1 MRCETCQ
8 GTGLELTVNPSPCPI
23 CQGSTVAYCCDDAGS
38 NQPNV
43 GDKRSDALARA
54 IFTAAAIVLL
64 AYPLAG
70 CVTSSKVTVSPRI
83 ESPRLPAMPTRI
95 RNCFG
100 SLSNIPVKN
109 MSGSE
114 LTRVLARVRQSEARK
129 SRCGRD
135 VIQWYDG
142 VRRSYGPR

>member
-1 MRCETCQ
+1 M
-8 GTGLELTVNPSPCPI
+8 
-23 CQGSTVAYCCDDAGS
+23 
-38 NQPNV
+38 
-43 GDKRSDALARA
+43 SDPERDEQLRARLLAKA
-54 IFTAAAIVLL
+54 IFTAAAIMLL

-95 RNCFG
+95 RTCFG
-100 SLSNIPVKN
+100 TLTPIPVKN

-142 VRRSYGPR
+142 VRRGYGPR